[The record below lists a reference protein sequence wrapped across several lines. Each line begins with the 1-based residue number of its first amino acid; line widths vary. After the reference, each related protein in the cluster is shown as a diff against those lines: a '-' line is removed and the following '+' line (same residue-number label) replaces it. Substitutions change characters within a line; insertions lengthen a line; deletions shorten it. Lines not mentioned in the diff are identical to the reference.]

1 MRRHPYLSERENM
14 TSLRVARMLD
24 EIGKLSEDEQSE
36 LLRDLPAVLHVLP
49 TSGGVNPVGVEAAI
63 ALREQIRARLAA
75 EGGSV
80 GTIDDD
86 LDYIRDARLKE
97 LDSDAAPENGIS

>member
-1 MRRHPYLSERENM
+1 MA
-14 TSLRVARMLD
+14 SLRVTRMLD
-24 EIGKLSEDEQSE
+24 EIGKLSADEQSE
-36 LLRDLPAVLHVLP
+36 LLRDLPAVLRGLP

-97 LDSDAAPENGIS
+97 LDRDAAPENGIS